1 MAQNFFIKISAFK
14 QFAQEKEQPDMFFSV
29 RRLRPSWQVRSLR
42 NRHPLPG
49 CDGEHSVKELEKEG
63 SYFLVFNIEEQ
74 VHQIREDADTH
85 ILITERDR
93 RILIMSDSD
102 LIKHSKGYSEL
113 GLGQDDIFV
122 SWNTDGETLYES
134 SKCSIWPI
142 QLQINELPLKQWVK
156 PIVPVALW
164 FGGEKPEIDV
174 LL

>member
-14 QFAQEKEQPDMFFSV
+14 QFAQGKGATRHVFSV

-85 ILITERDR
+85 ILITQRERRMD
-93 RILIMSDSD
+93 MSD
-102 LIKHSKGYSEL
+102 IKHSKGYSEL
-113 GLGQDDIFV
+113 GLGQMT
-122 SWNTDGETLYES
+122 SLCRGTLMVKPCMSHRSAQFGPSS
-134 SKCSIWPI
+134 SKLMNCH
-142 QLQINELPLKQWVK
+142 
-156 PIVPVALW
+156 
-164 FGGEKPEIDV
+164 
-174 LL
+174 